1 MAQQLTNP
9 TGNHE
14 VAGSTPS
21 LAQQAKDPALPW
33 ALVEVTD
40 MAGIL
45 SRYGSGVG
53 QQLQLRLDP

>member
-1 MAQQLTNP
+1 MTQQLTNP

-14 VAGSTPS
+14 VAGSTS
-21 LAQQAKDPALPW
+21 GLAEQAKDPALPW